1 MKKQLLLLTLLL
13 STAINV
19 FAVEDIQTVIN
30 IIVNEE

>member
-13 STAINV
+13 STVISA
-19 FAVEDIQTVIN
+19 FAVEDIQSVIN